1 MPKAIVLF
9 SGGIDSTTALF
20 WALDQGFDVIAL
32 SCNYQGRAQQELQA
46 TRRIAHSTK
55 AQYIEVSLPF
65 LQSATNLMRHDSDV
79 FKDIKVPEGYIPTRN
94 LIYYALAAYYS
105 EIYGAEYIIAGHLE
119 TDSIGFPDATPA
131 FFQAV
136 ESIINMMQLDR
147 VTKLP
152 IQILL
157 PFLTKTKSEV
167 IQLAVQLKAPL
178 ELAWSCYYD
187 DVVHCENCES
197 CWEREEAFEQ
207 AEINDPLKNRFCS

>member
-20 WALDQGFDVIAL
+20 WALGQGFDVIAL
-32 SCNYQGRAQQELQA
+32 SFSYQGRAQQELQA

-79 FKDIKVPEGYIPTRN
+79 FKDKKVPEGYIPTRN

-105 EIYGAEYIIAGHLE
+105 EIYGAECIIAGHLE

-136 ESIINMMQLDR
+136 ESIINLMQLDR

-157 PFLTKTKSEV
+157 PFLAKTKSEV
-167 IQLAVQLKAPL
+167 IQLAVQLKVPL
-178 ELAWSCYYD
+178 ELTWSCFYD
-187 DVVHCENCES
+187 KVVHCENCES

-207 AEINDPLKNRFCS
+207 AEINDPLKNQLCS